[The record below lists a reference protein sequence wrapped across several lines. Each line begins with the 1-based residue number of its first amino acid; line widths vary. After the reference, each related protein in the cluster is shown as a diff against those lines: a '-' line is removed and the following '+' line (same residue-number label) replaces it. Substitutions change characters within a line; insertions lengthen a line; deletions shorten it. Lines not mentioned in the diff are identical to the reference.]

1 MNEYSKSDGFYK
13 LYGAEGSVRMMSN
26 KLPNAYFMCIFAC
39 CRQTYDWDKMKG
51 FYNAD
56 ELHLEQQDK
65 WEKLEQSG
73 IDAEQAESESRG
85 LGIGSEGV
93 FKH

>member
-1 MNEYSKSDGFYK
+1 
-13 LYGAEGSVRMMSN
+13 
-26 KLPNAYFMCIFAC
+26 
-39 CRQTYDWDKMKG
+39 MKG

-85 LGIGSEGV
+85 LGLGSEGV